1 MNNQLQSDKAER
13 MIVTTYGSFVA
24 HSLAEWSKQ
33 VISLVQSESFSPR
46 VIKRELRSIT
56 NLLQEKNFAN
66 LTMDNGDALNLTAIK
81 SVCFF

>member
-1 MNNQLQSDKAER
+1 M
-13 MIVTTYGSFVA
+13 TTYGSFVA

-56 NLLQEKNFAN
+56 DLLQDKNFVN
-66 LTMDNGDALNLTAIK
+66 ITLNTGEKLNLTAVK
-81 SVCFF
+81 SVVGCLKPLSK